1 MESRKSE
8 MLSFGLLLS
17 WTKSIGI
24 SPRTSFQRYRMS
36 TLPPTVDFYCV
47 RWLDKEN
54 VEQLRNH
61 TRKAHLEYMERIQ
74 CVSLGGPLLDK
85 DNVEKGRILLL
96 QGVNQAKVEQ
106 VIQQDPFHSI
116 LSSVN
121 LTIFKRVRDF
131 PSVWPQ
137 PLYVVYCLD
146 DPNKEHIRLE
156 QRPQHRSWWQNETRV
171 VSVGPMA
178 SLNDDSSSLIGSLFF
193 VTGESVE
200 QVQHWASQDPYAEAG
215 LFQQVS
221 VYQWKRVVENGQVV
235 ESF

>member
-1 MESRKSE
+1 

-131 PSVWPQ
+131 PS
-137 PLYVVYCLD
+137 
-146 DPNKEHIRLE
+146 EHIRLE

-200 QVQHWASQDPYAEAG
+200 QVQHW
-215 LFQQVS
+215 FI
-221 VYQWKRVVENGQVV
+221 NGK
-235 ESF
+235 E